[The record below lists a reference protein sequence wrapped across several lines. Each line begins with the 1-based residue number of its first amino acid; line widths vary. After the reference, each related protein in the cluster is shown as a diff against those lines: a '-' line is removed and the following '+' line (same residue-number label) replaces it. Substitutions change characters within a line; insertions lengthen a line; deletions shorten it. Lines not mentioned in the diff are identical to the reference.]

1 MAFSTSASLP
11 CNTSGSP
18 SWRWYQQVVQHLPGM
33 SARHPSEPGTMVYDD
48 IRLLGAL
55 LGTVISKPRGLH
67 SIEGPEL
74 FLLIENLRRA
84 AKYSRIEAI
93 NVSDKITSSVI
104 EAALKQGLS
113 TFPVSQQDECIR
125 KTVGGFRLFLELAA
139 IAENYHV
146 KHRTSRNPRFIDDW
160 AQARGVSSET
170 AYDALRGLQLR
181 FVSTAHPTQVYR
193 ETYLRHEQR
202 VLALLGKLH
211 EASTEQEEAVAVA
224 ALEDAVEKLW
234 LTRFERWERPTVSDE
249 ARGLIPYLTVMVDA
263 LPAMLATLQNSELPT
278 LAKKNAPVIEL
289 GSWIG
294 GDMDGNPYTNAE
306 TLTTVLE
313 ERRQWLIKR
322 YESTLLTLAHEY
334 SYSHHTAFRLS
345 PKFQHQLQQANVAL
359 DGLPAQEQPEYIQ
372 NIRHF
377 YQREPIRQYL
387 LLMAARLRGALQAPW
402 HIVPLQVHPLFGYTH
417 PDQLLQDLDTVMA
430 ELRYNV
436 VSPVAITPLADL
448 RQQVALFGF
457 HWVGMDLR
465 EEASVIQQAVTDWVG
480 GKAPGNEE
488 PHRLEWLLAQLSQE
502 DDAPPCQVTTD
513 QKSSTRLVAMLKTI
527 AVARQVF
534 SSALGGHLLLS
545 MTHHAHDVLAA
556 WLLCRWCGLEQLE
569 NEAPVALVPLFETI
583 DDLEKAPAMMAELFS
598 NPRYAAHCNGKHI
611 VLMAY
616 SDSNK
621 DGGFLTSQWHLYQA
635 QQAITIVAKQYNI
648 SIQFYHGR
656 GGSIG
661 RGGGPTQRFMESLPV
676 GATDHGLQITE
687 QGEVLTHHYLS
698 EENTFFHWQQ
708 YITAYLDRTLV
719 TPPYAPDATTVAIMD
734 RLSSHA
740 FLAYKALKTLP
751 GFIHYFETAT
761 PREIDSIHMG
771 SRPSH
776 RRAIES
782 ISDLRAIPWVFR
794 WYQAR
799 TLLPGWYG
807 FGSALS
813 AVIEESPEMLA
824 ALQELYRTW
833 PFFTALIDNSA
844 TTVLQADIHLMS
856 SYAALGNVNGPP
868 SEETHLILNTLIE
881 EHALTTR
888 MILAVTQCSELLS
901 SPISQPMKRSFEM
914 KRPYLDPLNYLQVY
928 LLTQYRQQDLPED
941 RRRVIHRSLISS
953 VGGVVAGLGVAG

>member
-1 MAFSTSASLP
+1 
-11 CNTSGSP
+11 
-18 SWRWYQQVVQHLPGM
+18 
-33 SARHPSEPGTMVYDD
+33 MVYDD

-84 AKYSRIEAI
+84 AKSSRVEVA
-93 NVSDKITSSVI
+93 NVPDHPPSSVI
-104 EAALKQGLS
+104 EVALKQGLS
-113 TFPVSQQDECIR
+113 TFPISQHDECIR

-146 KHRTSRNPRFIDDW
+146 KHRTSSNPHFIDDW
-160 AQARGVSSET
+160 AKSKGVSREA
-170 AYDALRGLQLR
+170 AYGALNGLRLR

-202 VLALLGKLH
+202 VLALLSKLH
-211 EASTEQEEAVAVA
+211 EAVTEQEEATAVA

-263 LPAMLATLQNSELPT
+263 LPTMLATLQNSKVPT
-278 LAKKNAPVIEL
+278 LDKENVPMIEL

-294 GDMDGNPYTNAE
+294 GDMDGNPHTNAE

-322 YESTLLTLAHEY
+322 YESTLLSLAHEY

-345 PKFQHQLQQANVAL
+345 SDFEHQLQQANVAL
-359 DGLPAQEQPEYIQ
+359 DGLAAPQQPEYIQ
-372 NIRHF
+372 NIHHF

-387 LLMAARLRGALQAPW
+387 LLMAARLRVALQTPW
-402 HIVPLQVHPLFGYTH
+402 HIATLQVHPLFGYTH
-417 PDQLLQDLDTVMA
+417 PDQLLQELDTVIA
-430 ELRYNV
+430 ELNYNV
-436 VSPVAITPLADL
+436 VSSVAIAPLADL
-448 RQQVALFGF
+448 RHQVVLFGF

-480 GKAPGNEE
+480 GNAPDNGS
-488 PHRLEWLLAQLSQE
+488 PQRLEWLMAQLSE
-502 DDAPPCQVTTD
+502 ENGPPPCQITAV

-527 AVARQVF
+527 AAARQVF

-556 WLLCRWCGLEQLE
+556 WLLCRWCGLEQVE
-569 NEAPVALVPLFETI
+569 NATPVALVPLFETI

-598 NPRYAAHCNGKHI
+598 NPLYAAHCKGKHI

-635 QQAITIVAKQYNI
+635 QQAIAAVGKQHDI
-648 SIQFYHGR
+648 TIQFYHGR

-661 RGGGPTQRFMESLPV
+661 RGGGPTQRFMESLPA

-708 YITAYLDRTLV
+708 YITAYLERTLII
-719 TPPYAPDATTVAIMD
+719 PPYAPDATTVAMME
-734 RLSSHA
+734 RLSRHA
-740 FLAYKALKTLP
+740 FQAYKALKSLP

-776 RRAIES
+776 RRSIES

-813 AVIEESPEMLA
+813 AVIEESPEMLTT
-824 ALQELYRTW
+824 LQGLYQAW
-833 PFFTALIDNSA
+833 PFFAALLDNSA
-844 TTVLQADIHLMS
+844 TTLLQADIHLMA
-856 SYAALGNVNGPP
+856 SYAALGNVNGHLN
-868 SEETHLILNTLIE
+868 EEAHLILNTLVA

-888 MILAVTQCSELLS
+888 MILAVTQSSELLS
-901 SPISQPMKRSFEM
+901 SPMAQPMKRSFEM
-914 KRPYLDPLNYLQVY
+914 KRPYLDPLNYLQVH
-928 LLTQYRQQDLPED
+928 LLEQYRQPDLPEE